1 MKLLDTI
8 KNALFEVEYVEV
20 PDEPKKPKEK
30 KKEKEKDEKDKPIAK
45 KVLLSRPKP
54 KEEKK
59 ETELL
64 EDDIKEVMESP
75 KEPEHNFKMMDDNDF
90 KVEDTNHFD
99 PEPLKETY
107 EPVSYP
113 EPAPE
118 PPRETYRPVYEEP
131 RVYEQPQPRE
141 EYNPP
146 REEENRVIYRE
157 PVRERYSTPYGIDE
171 TSRNLVQ
178 EYGKGAYEKKE
189 DKGGFK
195 PSPIISPIY
204 GVLDKNYRKEDVVQK
219 KDVRLSQ
226 HSSRENM
233 DVDDVRNKALG
244 VREEP
249 KIEKTAPVVEKHEE
263 PVEEKK
269 EDNLFVDLS
278 KDEAKPEVKEVTMG
292 DAMEY
297 FQDLGLEYNVD
308 YVDASK
314 TNNTPRRVKDNYNEE
329 PEMFPIDDEKHVVT
343 EEPKKVE
350 EKKPPVVEDD
360 LDNDDNLFD
369 LIENMYQ
376 DK

>member
-30 KKEKEKDEKDKPIAK
+30 KKDKEQVEKDKPIAK
-45 KVLLSRPKP
+45 KVLLSRPKQ
-54 KEEKK
+54 KEERK
-59 ETELL
+59 EPDALDTKT
-64 EDDIKEVMESP
+64 DDIVDVP
-75 KEPEHNFKMMDDNDF
+75 REPEHNFKVMDDNDF
-90 KVEDTNHFD
+90 KVEDTPHYD
-99 PEPLKETY
+99 PEPISNTY
-107 EPVSYP
+107 EPEKYP
-113 EPAPE
+113 EKEVSKEPSLPSEYERSYVYEKPAP
-118 PPRETYRPVYEEP
+118 PM
-131 RVYEQPQPRE
+131 E
-141 EYNPP
+141 EYYPP
-146 REEENRVIYRE
+146 KEESHVIYRE
-157 PVRERYSTPYGIDE
+157 PVRERYSAPYGIDE

-219 KDVRLSQ
+219 KDVRLSV
-226 HSSRENM
+226 HSSRENV

-244 VREEP
+244 VHEAP
-249 KIEKTAPVVEKHEE
+249 KVEKSEPVVEKH
-263 PVEEKK
+263 VEEDKK
-269 EDNLFVDLS
+269 EEENLFVDLS
-278 KDEAKPEVKEVTMG
+278 KEEAKPEVKEVTMG

-314 TNNTPRRVKDNYNEE
+314 PNSTPRRVKDNYNEE
-329 PEMFPIDDEKHVVT
+329 PEMFPIDDEKNSVK

>member
-20 PDEPKKPKEK
+20 PDEPKKPKKE
-30 KKEKEKDEKDKPIAK
+30 KKEKEDKDKPIAK

-59 ETELL
+59 EPIDQL
-64 EDDIKEVMESP
+64 DSDIDVVPEPP

-90 KVEDTNHFD
+90 KVEEAPHYD
-99 PEPLKETY
+99 PEPLNNTY
-107 EPVSYP
+107 EPEPYP
-113 EPAPE
+113 ERSVPQEKPV
-118 PPRETYRPVYEEP
+118 TPVYEEP
-131 RVYEQPQPRE
+131 HVYEKPQPPRE
-141 EYNPP
+141 EYYPP

-219 KDVRLSQ
+219 KDVRLSV
-226 HSSRENM
+226 HSSRENV

-244 VREEP
+244 VHEEP
-249 KIEKTAPVVEKHEE
+249 KIEKTAPVVEQHEE
-263 PVEEKK
+263 VKEEK

-278 KDEAKPEVKEVTMG
+278 KEEAKPEVKEVTMG

-314 TNNTPRRVKDNYNEE
+314 TNTPRRVKENYNEE
-329 PEMFPIDDEKHVVT
+329 PEMFPIDENKNSAK
-343 EEPKKVE
+343 EEQPKVE